1 MKRIFVILTLSTV
14 FALAGCNNQTQ
25 DLPEVS
31 KVHVRITSTVATVT
45 RPEETESESIPE
57 ATEEVIEQRE
67 GTTFRNT
74 IWGDTKDEV
83 KKYEK
88 DVSLNDISDSTLC
101 GETEVNGYSNTDIFY
116 HFDNDGKLYE
126 GVYGFNL
133 NYSAGGK
140 YIETYENI
148 KTTMTKLYGN
158 PTTDGTATYKSQ
170 DLIDSF
176 GPVYALENGWM
187 GYRTEW
193 EMENNKISMVMAS
206 QNDNIMLGIQ
216 YIDPNYEPDINDSGL

>member
-14 FALAGCNNQTQ
+14 FALAGCNNQTE

-31 KVHVRITSTVATVT
+31 KAHVRITSTVATVT

-88 DVSLNDISDSTLC
+88 GVSLNDISDSTLC

-116 HFDNDGKLYE
+116 HLIMMVNYMK
-126 GVYGFNL
+126 VY
-133 NYSAGGK
+133 
-140 YIETYENI
+140 
-148 KTTMTKLYGN
+148 MV
-158 PTTDGTATYKSQ
+158 
-170 DLIDSF
+170 LI
-176 GPVYALENGWM
+176 
-187 GYRTEW
+187 
-193 EMENNKISMVMAS
+193 
-206 QNDNIMLGIQ
+206 
-216 YIDPNYEPDINDSGL
+216 